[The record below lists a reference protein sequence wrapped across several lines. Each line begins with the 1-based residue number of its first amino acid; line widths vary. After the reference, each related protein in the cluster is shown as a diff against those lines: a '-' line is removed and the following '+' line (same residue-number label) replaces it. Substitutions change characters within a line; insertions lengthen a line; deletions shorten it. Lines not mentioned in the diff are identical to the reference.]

1 MTENRKS
8 SLETWSHFLIH
19 LQISAIQDKLSQ
31 LNMQQQPERGEQ
43 EAKLQQD
50 VGPSHFLLVSTLD
63 AYISMKAVG
72 KLARPPTTDTHLMLQ
87 MHVGIPCISVS

>member
-1 MTENRKS
+1 MTEKRKS

-31 LNMQQQPERGEQ
+31 LNMQQQPERGE
-43 EAKLQQD
+43 QD

>member
-1 MTENRKS
+1 
-8 SLETWSHFLIH
+8 
-19 LQISAIQDKLSQ
+19 
-31 LNMQQQPERGEQ
+31 MQQQPDRGEQ

-50 VGPSHFLLVSTLD
+50 VGPSHFLLVSTVD